1 MVHKKQEVSINR
13 NDIFNYVVGKSS
25 FDPIEHCIDPTQYEV
40 QEEFIYDHEERKLI
54 RQDEDFIYFNK
65 ELDKLREL
73 VRGRDTSHQI
83 GRAEIIR
90 ICKELEEIAP
100 KIVKLP
106 VPDVRDGFDLN
117 MPPKE
122 QEKMRE
128 KLRDI
133 FGLRNNNVWWK
144 NRGDMK
150 E

>member
-1 MVHKKQEVSINR
+1 MMHKKQKIDINR

-40 QEEFIYDHEERKLI
+40 QEEFIYDHQESKI
-54 RQDEDFIYFNK
+54 MGQDEDFIYFNK
-65 ELDKLREL
+65 ELAKLRKL
-73 VRGRDTSHQI
+73 VQGKDTAHKI

-100 KIVKLP
+100 KRVKLP
-106 VPDVRDGFDLN
+106 LPNTPSDVFDI
-117 MPPKE
+117 KGGTTE
-122 QEKMRE
+122 EMRQ
-128 KLRDI
+128 KFKDVFNLPSRKW
-133 FGLRNNNVWWK
+133 FR